1 MEIKPRQ
8 RKINSTW
15 MDGGQDGWMDRWMD
29 GWMDGCQ
36 VQQCPQKSTIPRITF
51 RNSTWADSGTMKIS
65 LYYVCISS
73 ELALDLWNSFFCAHH
88 HHWPPFLGSCDLNRV
103 DGGEENAV
111 ADANEEAA
119 DIDKRQAGRAGDT
132 DPGHQDWGA
141 SQKSGSKG
149 TKFGLQ
155 WM

>member
-1 MEIKPRQ
+1 
-8 RKINSTW
+8 
-15 MDGGQDGWMDRWMD
+15 
-29 GWMDGCQ
+29 
-36 VQQCPQKSTIPRITF
+36 
-51 RNSTWADSGTMKIS
+51 MKIS

-88 HHWPPFLGSCDLNRV
+88 HHWPPFLGSCDLNGV
-103 DGGEENAV
+103 DGGEKDAV

-119 DIDKRQAGRAGDT
+119 DVDEGQAGRAGDA

-149 TKFGLQ
+149 AKFGLQ